1 MKIVLPFIFALTGSV
16 ANIAGGSTALGADAS
31 DQRKLLAEGP
41 SAAIDTVAGA
51 NGSTASTRTAAPSIT
66 SFSGKP
72 RTRFQIGEDAYG
84 VHVADQSYSLTNPA
98 PQTLR
103 FEVHKGDYAWYD
115 SASVDRAEIN
125 SAVTYPAGTPITL
138 TYQFMVEANGSNGAF
153 VNSATGWFI
162 VGQWHNDDD
171 ASGVGT
177 SPPVALNMQGDHLQ
191 VLVRY
196 CPPGK
201 SPSNGAGFVVTKTL
215 WTDPAPVVT
224 GQYHDVKVQA
234 RFSNDATG
242 YLKVWIDAA
251 PVVNYSGPLGYGVGT
266 NWGYGIYRSSAPE
279 IAAVN
284 YRRLTIT
291 SGSLTPISS
300 GQP

>member
-1 MKIVLPFIFALTGSV
+1 MKIVLSVIFALTGSV
-16 ANIAGGSTALGADAS
+16 ANISNGSTSLIADAGGQA
-31 DQRKLLAEGP
+31 KLLAEGP
-41 SAAIDTVAGA
+41 SANTDNIAGTERDTAR
-51 NGSTASTRTAAPSIT
+51 TRTVVPLIT
-66 SFSGKP
+66 SFSGRP
-72 RTRFQIGEDAYG
+72 RTRFRIGDDAYG
-84 VHVADQSYSLTNPA
+84 VHVADQSYSLTNPD

-115 SASVDRAEIN
+115 SSSVDRSEIN
-125 SAVTYPAGTPITL
+125 STVTYPAATPIML
-138 TYQFMVEANGSNGAF
+138 SYQFMVEANGSNGAF

-162 VGQWHNDDD
+162 VGQWHNDDN

-191 VLVRY
+191 VLARY

-215 WTDPAPVVT
+215 WTAPNPIVT
-224 GQYHDVKVQA
+224 GKYHDVQMQA

-242 YLKVWIDAA
+242 YLKVWVDGAS
-251 PVVNYSGPLGYGVGT
+251 VVNYSGPLGFGVGT
-266 NWGYGIYRSSAPE
+266 NWEYGIYRSSAPE

-284 YRRLTIT
+284 YRNLMIT
-291 SGSLTPISS
+291 SDWSTPVSS
-300 GQP
+300 GHP